1 MERLIYSH
9 DFASLPKL
17 ALLQWKMIPDF
28 VVVPKTVEEVS
39 RLVTFSYEAGLPL
52 VPRGG
57 GTGLVGGAVPNR
69 GGILVDLRRM
79 DRVETVDADRRIV
92 TVQAGRAWK
101 ELADIVAARGV
112 FLPVLPPRAPPPPI
126 GGGVANRG
134 ARLRAPQDGGAP
146 G

>member
-17 ALLQWKMIPDF
+17 AHLQWKMIPDF
-28 VVVPKTVEEVS
+28 VTIPKTVEEVS
-39 RLVTFSYEAGLPL
+39 RLVQFAYEAGLPI

-79 DRVETVDADRRIV
+79 DRVEAVDTERRTIS
-92 TVQAGRAWK
+92 VQPGRSWK
-101 ELADIVAARGV
+101 ELADFVAARGM
-112 FLPVLPPRAPPPPI
+112 FLPVMPL
-126 GGGVANRG
+126 
-134 ARLRAPQDGGAP
+134 GAP
-146 G
+146 A